1 MTAQLGYSARVMLG
15 NVETR
20 GATLVDRGPGRAL
33 LVRSCG
39 RMYVGRGCSIWSSDD
54 DGARWTLEASLPMS
68 WKRRL
73 GRLARIAARALRF
86 EIRALGVLS
95 DGGLVAS
102 HREGM
107 YFTRPDAPTAI
118 RSSIPAG
125 EQPVSMPM
133 TLTVGPNDEVVFG
146 EYDAATRHGNPV
158 RIYAS
163 HDLGRSFDV
172 FHTFPA
178 NEVLHVHSLLFDPLY
193 QHYWVFCGDFDDEPG
208 IGILSND
215 FSRFDWFLKGAQRY
229 RLCEAFDFGDR
240 LIYATDTPLDTNKIL
255 SLDKRSGQIVQ
266 LGVVRG
272 SCLYAARFGNL
283 LAFSTTAEPG
293 AFDGHDAPSLWVS
306 RDGDR
311 FDEVVVARKDAWPHA
326 FQFGSLVLPR
336 GCSSREN
343 VFFSGQAVKA
353 LDGRVV
359 MARLPC
365 AESGAGTGKP
375 PGVHKLAS
383 DS

>member
-1 MTAQLGYSARVMLG
+1 MSE

-20 GATLVDRGPGRAL
+20 GATLLDRGPGRAL
-33 LVRSCG
+33 LVRACG

-54 DGARWTLEASLPMS
+54 DGARWTLEASLPVS
-68 WKRRL
+68 WKRRV

-107 YFTRPDAPTAI
+107 YCTRPGDPTPI
-118 RSSIPAG
+118 RSAIAAG
-125 EQPVSMPM
+125 ERPVQMPM
-133 TLTVGPNDEVVFG
+133 TLTVGPDDEVVFG
-146 EYDAATRHGNPV
+146 EYEAATRHGSPV

-163 HDLGRSFDV
+163 HDLGRSFEV
-172 FHTFPA
+172 VHTFPA
-178 NEVLHVHSLLFDPLY
+178 NEILHVHSLLFDPLHR
-193 QHYWVFCGDFDDEPG
+193 HYWVFCGDFDDEPG

-215 FSRFDWFLKGAQRY
+215 FSCFDWFRKGEQQY

-240 LIYATDTPLDTNKIL
+240 LIYATDTPLDTNRIL

-272 SCLYAARFGNL
+272 SCLYAARFGEL

-311 FDEVVVARKDAWPHA
+311 FDEVVVTHKDAWPHA

-336 GCSSREN
+336 GCSGREN
-343 VFFSGQAVKA
+343 VFFSGQAVKG

-359 MARLPC
+359 LARLPR
-365 AESGAGTGKP
+365 AASAAHGGTS
-375 PGVHKLAS
+375 PGSRPFAPTS
-383 DS
+383 